1 MIAIA
6 ITSCDDTTDTIGG
19 SISGNMDNVDI
30 QTAVYNITSRSIISD
45 SVLSRNTTGYLGKVK
60 DPETGSY
67 VTSDFMTQFQALE
80 YFSFP
85 EQDSLAYYDADSV
98 LHRGIIKAD
107 SCELRLFYDTFYGD
121 SLAPM
126 KLTAYEMSKP
136 MLENRNYYS
145 NFDPIA
151 NGYIREEGICKDK
164 SYSLVD
170 LSVSEDDR
178 GEDDYTNNIRIL
190 LNDEYTDKDGKKYN
204 NYGTYIMQKY
214 YDDPENYKNSI
225 TFAHNVVPGFYFK
238 SKSGLGSI
246 ANISNSMLL
255 LYFSYLDGD
264 SVVTGMTK
272 FAGTEE
278 VLQTSNI
285 SNDKAVIS
293 QLAADRTCTYIKSP
307 AGLFT
312 ELTIPVDEIIRGH
325 EKDTINSAKL
335 TLTRINN
342 NVQSKYSLN
351 VPSTLLMIPKDSLYS
366 FFENQQIAN
375 YKNSFI
381 ASWSYS
387 TSSGNYDNT
396 YVYNNI
402 ANMVSA
408 MNSSDRRS
416 PDWNKVVL
424 IPVTVSYNSS
434 GTLTKVVHDMSL
446 TSTKLIGGP
455 DNPNEPIKLEVIYS
469 RFK

>member
-1 MIAIA
+1 
-6 ITSCDDTTDTIGG
+6 
-19 SISGNMDNVDI
+19 
-30 QTAVYNITSRSIISD
+30 
-45 SVLSRNTTGYLGKVK
+45 
-60 DPETGSY
+60 
-67 VTSDFMTQFQALE
+67 
-80 YFSFP
+80 
-85 EQDSLAYYDADSV
+85 
-98 LHRGIIKAD
+98 
-107 SCELRLFYDTFYGD
+107 
-121 SLAPM
+121 
-126 KLTAYEMSKP
+126 
-136 MLENRNYYS
+136 
-145 NFDPIA
+145 
-151 NGYIREEGICKDK
+151 
-164 SYSLVD
+164 
-170 LSVSEDDR
+170 
-178 GEDDYTNNIRIL
+178 
-190 LNDEYTDKDGKKYN
+190 
-204 NYGTYIMQKY
+204 MQKY

-246 ANISNSMLL
+246 ANINNSMLL

-387 TSSGNYDNT
+387 TTSGNYDNT